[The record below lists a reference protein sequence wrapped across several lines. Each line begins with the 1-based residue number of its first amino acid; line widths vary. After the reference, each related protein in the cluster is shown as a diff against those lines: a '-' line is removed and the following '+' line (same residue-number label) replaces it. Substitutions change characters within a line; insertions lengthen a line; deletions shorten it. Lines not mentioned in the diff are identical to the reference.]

1 MHVAPLETKLSADP
15 PKCNLAYR
23 TSKSVEISHL
33 QGWNSWKFVKLVEK
47 NVCVVIQAVTFFW
60 DGENVT
66 LSRVKSDLQRSGM
79 KRARLESP
87 GGSFFAHLAVN
98 SGSDQRFERH
108 GIFSHQKAIR
118 GTLFDTQLDTAGQVG
133 DGGKR
138 RSGVYVYPFQ
148 ERGGKWTWPPKNGG
162 LENDFPDFNWVMLS
176 LVSWIQGCASFRK
189 TKRGYMEPKTLS
201 PSCFGIHV

>member
-1 MHVAPLETKLSADP
+1 M
-15 PKCNLAYR
+15 
-23 TSKSVEISHL
+23 
-33 QGWNSWKFVKLVEK
+33 EK

-118 GTLFDTQLDTAGQVG
+118 GTLSEDTQLDTAGQVG
-133 DGGKR
+133 VGG
-138 RSGVYVYPFQ
+138 
-148 ERGGKWTWPPKNGG
+148 RGGPGCTYIPFNKGG
-162 LENDFPDFNWVMLS
+162 ENEHGPQKMEVWKM
-176 LVSWIQGCASFRK
+176 IFRILI
-189 TKRGYMEPKTLS
+189 G
-201 PSCFGIHV
+201 